1 MIVTTTSAY
10 IYWVLFLVEA
20 RLSGA
25 DGALDVR
32 SAIEICGRSRPGRT
46 APPCLDTDVAS
57 IRWAASLNT

>member
-1 MIVTTTSAY
+1 MIVATTSAY

-32 SAIEICGRSRPGRT
+32 SAI
-46 APPCLDTDVAS
+46 
-57 IRWAASLNT
+57 